1 MKIKNREDA
10 AFWVGSFSSLPV
22 GNVLVPDTKTDRLH
36 LSPPSLEGHLDDTRT
51 ARGIGAAKQLRSG
64 REGRKPSQTPHG
76 FLLWLLGLKLPGQSR
91 NEMALG
97 PLEALLHP
105 AANELSAPSFFKAL
119 SQTHVSAS
127 DKVYL

>member
-1 MKIKNREDA
+1 MKAD
-10 AFWVGSFSSLPV
+10 
-22 GNVLVPDTKTDRLH
+22 
-36 LSPPSLEGHLDDTRT
+36 SP
-51 ARGIGAAKQLRSG
+51 
-64 REGRKPSQTPHG
+64 QTPRG

-105 AANELSAPSFFKAL
+105 AANELSTPLFFKAL